1 MLKPLIVTVLALA
14 SGWACA
20 AEPPLTAARYAQ
32 MLGVGMDVDWA
43 RTERG
48 IREFD
53 PLVVRDFQA
62 KGIHHVRIRVAGE
75 PTEARLIHLRKLVEA
90 CEQYGVIPIIAY
102 QADEYKNDPKADT
115 EKAVINWWIAVAHY
129 FGQRSPLLGFDLIYE
144 PADKLNHN
152 VASLNRVYEESDQRH
167 SRH

>member
-1 MLKPLIVTVLALA
+1 MLKPFIATAILLS
-14 SGWACA
+14 SGWAIA

-53 PLVVRDFQA
+53 PLVVRDFQV

-115 EKAVINWWIAVAHY
+115 EKEVINWWIAVAHY

-152 VASLNRVYEESDQRH
+152 VASLNRGV
-167 SRH
+167 